1 MFYFQVSRVIG
12 LVLYSCRGSRGTF
25 NPTPKLILQINRSLR
40 QSESNK
46 SESINPFNINKY
58 VNLNT
63 F

>member
-25 NPTPKLILQINRSLR
+25 NPTPKLIKLLQINRSLR

-46 SESINPFNINKY
+46 SESINPQQEFKFN
-58 VNLNT
+58 
-63 F
+63 